1 MEEIFKNL
9 LEKIAEKIAF
19 VQNYMIGL
27 PVKNSKA
34 ITHKIS
40 ELNDEIK
47 KDIGE

>member
-9 LEKIAEKIAF
+9 LEKIAF
-19 VQNYMIGL
+19 VQNYIIGL

-34 ITHKIS
+34 INDKII